1 MNKLRKIFTAS
12 VMVMTLA
19 VMLGFGSFAHAAT
32 PQAGDLIKMDGLS
45 TVYFLGNDSKR
56 YVFPHESV
64 FFSWHRDFSGVVTV
78 SASELQSY
86 PLGANITMR
95 PGTKLVK
102 ITTDPSV
109 YAVEPNGVL
118 RKIQSE
124 SDAIAIYGPNWNKRV
139 VDVADSFFT
148 NYTIGKPLASGE
160 IAAGT
165 LVKNADDAT
174 VYYFDGTNYRPVASE
189 SAFYANRFSF
199 NDVITISKEITPKA
213 NAITNNEF
221 AYDAQNATG
230 PVTTASGV
238 TVSLSSATPAAA
250 SLVASQALAPLV
262 SVNLTAANDGAVT
275 LKSIKFKKAGIASD
289 SSFSNLYLYDGN
301 TRLTDGSS
309 MSNGYVNFSGAS
321 LVTIPAG
328 QTKTL
333 TVKAD
338 IDAAANTGN
347 IGLSLVAATDV
358 VSTGATVNGSFPIN
372 GNLMSLFAKPADM
385 STVALSSSTAAAS
398 PIKAGTLNAVIWAVN
413 ANVTNKPVDFK
424 YLALQQVGS
433 IQKDDLANFAIY
445 VDGIKAGDGALNA
458 NNELIFDL
466 NSKAYRMN
474 TGNHVIEV
482 KADIVKGSSRTFSL
496 QMQTKANAVF
506 TDTNYNVNVAPSA
519 TVNGTS
525 YTISSGSVTVSADST
540 FNATEIVKS
549 ASNAILARFTMKAW
563 GEDVKINQLKASIDL
578 AGTSS
583 ATTTEGMNDVAI
595 YVDGN
600 QVGSSQSFTIAT
612 GTVDPAPRELTF
624 GSSNLFTIEAGKQ
637 VVVEVRGSLSLDNS
651 YNTLTSVKTDLKA
664 LTGNAQGVT
673 SYDVIGVPTGDVTG
687 KTLNI
692 VSGSVTV
699 SENGSL
705 QDMNVS
711 KNSQKVKIG
720 SYILSA
726 SSAEGVIISNIK
738 VGLTVASGTNVLDNM
753 SNLYVSENTTPVQP
767 QGTNDFNVNLTLA
780 ANATKVIDV
789 YVDLNELTNTDSFST
804 SMQVTYRTDKT
815 MNSGTTASVAGQTM
829 TVATG
834 SLGTPSLVSTPN
846 SFFVLGGSTAVAANY
861 KFVANNADAYI
872 NELKFTN
879 ISSGINQIMIG
890 DASAAVVGNEA
901 TVSGLNIKI
910 PAGTQ
915 GANVE
920 VKAVYNNVT
929 SAGQG
934 GMTTGQTQ
942 KFTLGAYK
950 YTVNGTQADAT
961 ANIDSKEMKLVASY
975 PAVVNAMTYTDT
987 TLKIG
992 PKTEVMR
999 FTVTATGNSL
1009 VNLKQIVLNPSYNY
1023 DVATTTGG
1031 VSIYDA
1037 ADLGTK
1043 LGSTT
1048 MTTSG
1053 VNMYL
1058 PFDSEVTIDKGAA
1071 KTFVV
1076 YANTTGTL
1084 TNGTNYFGLSLVN
1097 AGANATSTSWAWND
1111 GTIAGHD
1118 INGLH
1123 IAEFTGTTFSLSN

>member
-45 TVYFLGNDSKR
+45 TVYFLGKDSKR

-86 PLGANITMR
+86 PLGANVTMR

-124 SDAIAIYGPNWNKRV
+124 SDAIATYGPNWAKRV

-148 NYTIGKPLASGE
+148 NYTIGQPLASGE
-160 IAAGT
+160 IAAGS
-165 LVKNADDAT
+165 LVKKSDDAT
-174 VYYFDGTNYRPVASE
+174 VYYFDGTSYRAVASE

-199 NDVITISKEITPKA
+199 NDVITVTKEISPKA
-213 NAITNNEF
+213 NAISNNEF
-221 AYDAQNATG
+221 AYDPQNATG

-289 SSFSNLYLYDGN
+289 SSFSSLYLYDGN

-338 IDAAANTGN
+338 IDAAADTGN
-347 IGLSLVAATDV
+347 IGLSLAAATDV

-372 GNLMSLFAKPADM
+372 GNLMSLFAKPNDM
-385 STVALSSSTAAAS
+385 STVTVTSSTAAAT
-398 PIKAGTLNAVIWAVN
+398 PIKAGTLNAVVWAVN
-413 ANVTNKPVDFK
+413 ANIANKPVDFK

-525 YTISSGSVTVSADST
+525 YIISYGSVTVSADST

-549 ASNAILARFTMKAW
+549 ASNATLARFTMKAW

-578 AGTSS
+578 EGTSS

-600 QVGSSQSFTIAT
+600 QVGSSQSFTVAT
-612 GTVDPAPRELTF
+612 GTNPGAKDLTF
-624 GSSNLFTIEAGKQ
+624 GSNNLFTIPAGKE
-637 VVVEVRGSLSLDNS
+637 VKVEVRGSLSLDNS
-651 YNTLTSVKTDLKA
+651 YTTLTSVKTDLKS
-664 LTGNAQGVT
+664 LTDNAQGVT
-673 SYDVIGVPTGDVTG
+673 SYNVINVPTGPVIG

-692 VSGSVTV
+692 VSGSVIV
-699 SENGSL
+699 SKNGAL
-705 QDMNVS
+705 QNMNVS

-726 SSAEGVIISNIK
+726 GSAEGVVISNIK
-738 VGLTVASGTNVLDNM
+738 VGASTTEATASTSYVIMDNI
-753 SNLYVSENTTPVQP
+753 SNLYVSENLTPVQP
-767 QGTNDFNVNLTLA
+767 QATNDFNVNLVLA

-789 YVDLNELTNTDSFST
+789 YADMNELDDGDKLQTTMS
-804 SMQVTYRTDKT
+804 VTYRTDKT
-815 MNSGTTASVAGQTM
+815 MNSGTTTDVDGQVM

-846 SFFVLGGSTAVAANY
+846 SFFVLGGSEATAANY
-861 KFVANNADAYI
+861 KFVAENADAYI
-872 NELKFTN
+872 NELSFATVTP
-879 ISSGINQIMIG
+879 GINQIIVNG
-890 DASAAVVGNEA
+890 VSAAVVDGGA
-901 TVSGLNIKI
+901 KVSGLNIKI
-910 PAGTQ
+910 PAGLQ

-920 VKAVYNNVT
+920 VKAIYNNVT

-934 GMTTGQTQ
+934 GVETYANQS
-942 KFTLGAYK
+942 FYLDSYK
-950 YTVNGTQADAT
+950 YTVNGTQTTNDT
-961 ANIDSKEMKLVASY
+961 VSEKSKDMKLVASY
-975 PAVVNAMTYTDT
+975 PLVANAQNYTDT

-999 FTVTATGNSL
+999 FSVAATGNNP
-1009 VNLKQIVLNPSYNY
+1009 VNLDKVSFNLSSNH
-1023 DVATTTGG
+1023 VALAAGA
-1031 VSIYDA
+1031 DA
-1037 ADLGTK
+1037 LKVVDATDLGTY
-1043 LGSTT
+1043 LG
-1048 MTTSG
+1048 TTSLATSS
-1053 VNMYL
+1053 NMVVT
-1058 PFDSEVTIDKGAA
+1058 FADDVTIEKGSV

-1076 YANTTGTL
+1076 YADTTGTL
-1084 TNGTNYFGLSLVN
+1084 ATGTAYFGLSLVN
-1097 AGANATSTSWAWND
+1097 AGWAWND
-1111 GTIAGHD
+1111 GTTATSTDGT
-1118 INGLH
+1118 H
-1123 IAEFTGTTFSLSN
+1123 IAEFTGTTFTISN

>member
-1 MNKLRKIFTAS
+1 MNKLRKLFTAS

-86 PLGANITMR
+86 PLGANITIR

-124 SDAIAIYGPNWNKRV
+124 SDAIAIYGPNWSKRV
-139 VDVADSFFT
+139 IDVADSFFT
-148 NYTIGKPLASGE
+148 NYTIGQPLASNE

-165 LVKNADDAT
+165 LVKSADDAS
-174 VYYFDGTNYRPVASE
+174 VYYFDGTNYRSIASE

-213 NAITNNEF
+213 NAISNNEF

-250 SLVASQALAPLV
+250 SLVATQALAPLT
-262 SVNLTAANDGAVT
+262 SVNLTAANDGAVI
-275 LKSIKFKKAGIASD
+275 LKSIKFKKMGLASD
-289 SSFSNLYLYDGN
+289 SSVDSFYLYDGN
-301 TRLTDGSS
+301 TRLTDNSS

-338 IDAAANTGN
+338 MASSAETGN
-347 IGLSLVAATDV
+347 IGLSLVAASDV

-372 GNLMSLFAKPADM
+372 GNLMSLFKKPDDM
-385 STVALSSSTAAAS
+385 ATVGLATTTAS
-398 PIKAGTLNAVIWAVN
+398 VSVKAGTTNAVVWATD
-413 ANVTNKPVDFK
+413 ATIGKKAVDFK

-445 VDGIKAGDGALNA
+445 VDGIKAGNGTFED
-458 NNELIFDL
+458 NELIFDL
-466 NSKAYRMN
+466 TSSAHRIN

-482 KADIVKGSSRTFSL
+482 KADIVKGSNRTFSF
-496 QMQTKANAVF
+496 QMQTTANIVF
-506 TDTNYNVNVAPSA
+506 TDTNYNVNVAVAPSDII
-519 TVNGTS
+519 NGDS
-525 YTISSGSVTVSADST
+525 HTISSGSTTVAPDSS
-540 FNATEIVKS
+540 FNATEIVRT
-549 ASNAILARFTMKAW
+549 ASNATLARFTMKAW
-563 GEDVKINQLKASIDL
+563 GEDVKVNSLKASFDL
-578 AGTSS
+578 EGMPS
-583 ATTTEGMNDVAI
+583 ATTTEGMNDLAI
-595 YVDGN
+595 YIDGT
-600 QVGSSQSFTIAT
+600 QVGSSQSFTVAS
-612 GTVDPAPRELTF
+612 GSNPAAKELTF
-624 GSSNLFTIEAGKQ
+624 GSNNLFTIEAGKQ
-637 VVVEVRGSLSLDNS
+637 VIIEIKGSLSLDQD
-651 YNTLTSVKTDLKA
+651 TDIKSVITKLEANDD
-664 LTGNAQGVT
+664 NAQGVT
-673 SYDVIGVPTGDVTG
+673 SYEAITTNGNIPG
-687 KTLNI
+687 KTLTI
-692 VSGSVTV
+692 VSGSVNV
-699 SENGSL
+699 AKNGAL
-705 QDMNVS
+705 QSMNVS

-726 SSAEGVIISNIK
+726 GSAEGVVISNIK
-738 VGLTVASGTNVLDNM
+738 VGLAATEAAGTGGNVIMDNI
-753 SNLYVSENTTPVQP
+753 SNLYVSENTNPVQP
-767 QGTNDFNVNLTLA
+767 QGTNDFNVNLSLA

-789 YVDLNELTNTDSFST
+789 YADLNELDAGDKFNTTMS
-804 SMQVTYRTDKT
+804 VTYRTAIT
-815 MNSGTTASVAGQTM
+815 MNSGTTIPIVNGQEM

-834 SLGTPSLVSTPN
+834 DLGAPALVSTPN
-846 SFFVLGGSTAVAANY
+846 SFFVLGGSEATAASY

-872 NELKFTN
+872 NELRFATVTD
-879 ISSGINQIMIG
+879 GINQIIVNG
-890 DASAAVVGNEA
+890 VSAVVIPGANA
-901 TVSGLNIKI
+901 NDGTAKVSGLNIKI

-934 GMTTGQTQ
+934 GIETYDNQNFFLDGY
-942 KFTLGAYK
+942 KF
-950 YTVNGTQADAT
+950 TVNGTQDDDTVVGGIA
-961 ANIDSKEMKLVASY
+961 SKPMKLVASY
-975 PAVVNAMTYTDT
+975 PAVVNALNYTDT

-992 PKTEVMR
+992 TKTEVMR

-1009 VNLKQIVLNPSYNY
+1009 VNLNKVALKPSYNY
-1023 DVATTTGG
+1023 TITGD

-1037 ADLGTK
+1037 ANLGVE

-1048 MTTSG
+1048 MVTSG
-1053 VNMYL
+1053 LNMVL
-1058 PFDSEVTIDKGAA
+1058 PFDDAVTIDKGAA

-1076 YANTTGTL
+1076 YADTTGTL
-1084 TNGTNYFGLSLVN
+1084 ASGTSYFGLSMVN
-1097 AGANATSTSWAWND
+1097 DGWDWND
-1111 GTIAGHD
+1111 GTTATSTDGTH
-1118 INGLH
+1118 L
-1123 IAEFTGTTFSLSN
+1123 AEFDGTTFSLK

>member
-45 TVYFLGNDSKR
+45 TVYFLGKDSKR

-124 SDAIAIYGPNWNKRV
+124 SDAIAIYGTNWAKRV

-160 IAAGT
+160 IAAGS
-165 LVKNADDAT
+165 LVKKSDDAT
-174 VYYFDGTNYRPVASE
+174 VYYFDGTNYRAVASE

-199 NDVITISKEITPKA
+199 NDMIVVTKEISPKA
-213 NAITNNEF
+213 NAISNNEF
-221 AYDAQNATG
+221 AYDPQNATG

-347 IGLSLVAATDV
+347 IGLSLAAATDV

-372 GNLMSLFAKPADM
+372 GNLMSLFAQPADM
-385 STVALSSSTAAAS
+385 STVTITPSTAAAT
-398 PIKAGTLNAVIWAVN
+398 PIKAGTLNAVVWAVN
-413 ANVTNKPVDFK
+413 ANITNKPVDFK

-445 VDGIKAGDGALNA
+445 VDGIKAGDGTLNA

-474 TGNHVIEV
+474 TGNHVIEI

-519 TVNGTS
+519 THSGTS

-549 ASNAILARFTMKAW
+549 ASNATLARFTMKAW

-578 AGTSS
+578 EGTSS

-600 QVGSSQSFTIAT
+600 QVGSSQSFTVAT
-612 GTVDPAPRELTF
+612 GTNPGAKDLTF
-624 GSSNLFTIEAGKQ
+624 GSNNLFTIPAGKE
-637 VVVEVRGSLSLDNS
+637 VKVEVRGSLSLDNS
-651 YNTLTSVKTDLKA
+651 YTTLTSVKTDLKA
-664 LTGNAQGVT
+664 LTDNAQGVT
-673 SYDVIGVPTGDVTG
+673 SYIVIDVPIGDVLG

-692 VSGSVTV
+692 VSGSVKV
-699 SENGSL
+699 SKNGAL
-705 QDMNVS
+705 QNMNVS
-711 KNSQKVKIG
+711 KNTQKVRIG
-720 SYILSA
+720 SFILSA
-726 SSAEGVIISNIK
+726 GSAEGVIISNIK
-738 VGLTVASGTNVLDNM
+738 VGASTTEATASTSYVIMDNI
-753 SNLYVSENTTPVQP
+753 SNLYVSENLTPVQP
-767 QGTNDFNVNLTLA
+767 QATNDFNVNLVLA

-789 YVDLNELTNTDSFST
+789 YADMNELDDGDKLQTTMS
-804 SMQVTYRTDKT
+804 VTYRTDKT
-815 MNSGTTASVAGQTM
+815 MNSGTTTAVDGQVM

-834 SLGTPSLVSTPN
+834 SLGAPSLVSTPN
-846 SFFVLGGSTAVAANY
+846 SFFVLGGSTAAAANY

-872 NELKFTN
+872 NELSFATVTTG
-879 ISSGINQIMIG
+879 ISQIVVDG
-890 DASAAVVGNEA
+890 VSAAVVDGTA
-901 TVSGLNIKI
+901 KVSGLNIKI

-915 GANVE
+915 GANIE

-929 SAGQG
+929 SADQG
-934 GMTTGQTQ
+934 GMTTGVEQN
-942 KFTLGAYK
+942 FILSAYK
-950 YTVNGTQADAT
+950 YTVNGTQTDGTAT
-961 ANIDSKEMKLVASY
+961 IASKPMKLVASY
-975 PAVVNAMTYTDT
+975 PAVVDASSYSDT

-992 PKTEVMR
+992 SKTEVMR
-999 FTVTATGNSL
+999 FTITATGNNL
-1009 VNLKQIVLNPSYNY
+1009 VNVKQIGLKPSYNY
-1023 DVATTTGG
+1023 TIATTTGG

-1037 ADLGTK
+1037 TNLGVK

-1048 MTTSG
+1048 ITASNA
-1053 VNMYL
+1053 NMVL

-1076 YANTTGTL
+1076 FADTTGTL
-1084 TNGTNYFGLSLVN
+1084 ATGTNYFGLSMIN
-1097 AGANATSTSWAWND
+1097 TGWTWND
-1111 GTIAGHD
+1111 GTITGYTLDGTH
-1118 INGLH
+1118 L
-1123 IAEFTGTTFSLSN
+1123 AEFSGQTFTISN

>member
-1 MNKLRKIFTAS
+1 MNKLRNLLTAS

-45 TVYFLGNDSKR
+45 TVYLLGKDSKR

-64 FFSWHRDFSGVVTV
+64 FFSWHRDFSGVVTI
-78 SASELQSY
+78 SATELQSY
-86 PLGANITMR
+86 PLGANIVMR

-124 SDAIAIYGPNWNKRV
+124 SDAIAIYGTNWAKRV

-165 LVKNADDAT
+165 LVKGADSAA
-174 VYYFDGTNYRPVASE
+174 VYYFDGTNYRNIASE
-189 SAFYANRFSF
+189 AAFYANRFSF
-199 NDVITISKEITPKA
+199 NDVITISKAITPVA
-213 NAITNNEF
+213 NAISTNEF
-221 AYDAQNATG
+221 SYDPQGGTG
-230 PVTTASGV
+230 PVVTASGV
-238 TVSLSSATPAAA
+238 TVSLSANTPAAA
-250 SLVASQALAPLV
+250 SVVASQALAPFT
-262 SVNLTAANDGAVT
+262 SVNLTAANDGSVT
-275 LKSIKFKKAGIASD
+275 LKSIKFKKTGIASD
-289 SSFSNLYLYDGN
+289 STLSNVYLYDGN

-309 MSNGYVNFSGAS
+309 LSNGYVNFSGAN

-338 IDAAANTGN
+338 IAGTASSGN
-347 IGLSLVAATDV
+347 IGLSLAEATDV
-358 VSTGATVNGSFPIN
+358 ISTGATVSGSFPIN
-372 GNLMSLFAKPADM
+372 GNTMSLFAKPADM
-385 STVALSSSTAAAS
+385 AGVALSAGAMATS
-398 PIKAGTLNAVIWAVN
+398 PIKAGTTNAVIWAAN
-413 ANVTNKPVDFK
+413 ANITNKPVDFK
-424 YLALQQVGS
+424 YLNLQQIGS
-433 IQKDDLANFAIY
+433 IHNDDLANFAIY
-445 VDGIKAGDGALNA
+445 VDGIKAGTGTLNSS
-458 NNELIFDL
+458 NELIFDL

-496 QMQTKANAVF
+496 QMQSAANAVF

-525 YTISSGSVTVSADST
+525 YNISSGSVTVTADST

-549 ASNAILARFTMKAW
+549 ASNATLAKFTMKAW
-563 GEDVKINQLKASIDL
+563 GEDVKINTLKATIDL
-578 AGTSS
+578 GGTSS
-583 ATTTEGMNDVAI
+583 ATVTEGMNDVAI
-595 YVDGN
+595 YVDGT
-600 QVGSSQSFTIAT
+600 QVGSSQSFTVGASA
-612 GTVDPAPRELTF
+612 DPAAKDLSF
-624 GSSNLFTIEAGKQ
+624 GSNNLFTIPAGKQ

-651 YNTLTSVKTDLKA
+651 ATTLTSVKTDLA
-664 LTGNAQGVT
+664 LGSNNAQGVT
-673 SYDVIGVPTGDVTG
+673 SYTTLSVPGVVVTG
-687 KTLNI
+687 KILNI

-699 SENGSL
+699 AKNGAL

-711 KNSQKVKIG
+711 KNSQKVRIG

-726 SSAEGVIISNIK
+726 GSAEGVIISNLK
-738 VGLTVASGTNVLDNM
+738 VGVTATEVGGGTNVIMDNI

-767 QGTNDFNVNLTLA
+767 QATNDFNVNLTVA

-789 YVDLNELTNTDSFST
+789 YADMNELDNGDKLATTLA
-804 SMQVTYRTDKT
+804 VTYRTDKT
-815 MNSGTTASVAGQTM
+815 MNSGTTTAVAGQTM

-834 SLGTPSLVSTPN
+834 ALGTPTLVSTPN
-846 SFFVLGGSTAVAANY
+846 SFFVMGGSTAVAANY
-861 KFVANNADAYI
+861 KFVATNADAYI
-872 NELKFTN
+872 NELSFTG
-879 ISSGINQIMIG
+879 ITAGINQIMIG
-890 DASAAVVGNEA
+890 DASAAVVSGA
-901 TVSGLNIKI
+901 AKVSGLNIKI

-929 SAGQG
+929 SANQG
-934 GMTTGQTQ
+934 GMTTGADQN
-942 KFTLGAYK
+942 FTLSAYK
-950 YTVNGTQADAT
+950 FTVNGSQADGT
-961 ANIDSKEMKLVASY
+961 ASIASKAMKLVASY
-975 PAVVNAMTYTDT
+975 PAVVNAMNYTDT

-999 FTVTATGNSL
+999 FTVTATGNNL
-1009 VNLKQIVLNPSYNY
+1009 VNVKSVVLKPSHNY
-1023 DVATTTGG
+1023 TISTAAGG

-1048 MTTSG
+1048 MTASNA
-1053 VNMYL
+1053 NMTL
-1058 PFDSEVTIDKGAA
+1058 SLDSDVTIDKGAA

-1076 YANTTGTL
+1076 YADTTGNL
-1084 TNGTNYFGLSLVN
+1084 TTGTNYFGLSMVN
-1097 AGANATSTSWAWND
+1097 TGWEWND
-1111 GTIAGHD
+1111 GTITTYL
-1118 INGLH
+1118 NGTHLT
-1123 IAEFTGTTFSLSN
+1123 EFSGTTFTISN